1 MENKVLCS
9 KVTINVF
16 AHVNCKLKQCLW
28 FWNILHQLFVFHA
41 PVDQAALTLGSSLNK
56 YLEALVLLQE
66 IPLKVIDLF
75 VSSIASIFS

>member
-1 MENKVLCS
+1 MSLVLEHPPS
-9 KVTINVF
+9 
-16 AHVNCKLKQCLW
+16 A
-28 FWNILHQLFVFHA
+28 FVFHA